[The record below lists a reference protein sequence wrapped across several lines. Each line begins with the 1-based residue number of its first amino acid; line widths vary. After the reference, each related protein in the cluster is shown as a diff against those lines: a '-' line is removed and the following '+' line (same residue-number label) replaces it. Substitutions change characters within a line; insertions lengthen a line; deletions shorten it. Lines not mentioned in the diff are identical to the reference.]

1 MRTTVHLSQQR
12 SADTVEASVD
22 AELHPTPLQVADD
35 ALPVAGQA
43 PRERADA
50 ARNREKVL
58 TAAERLFAEHGAE
71 HVSMDAVAA
80 AAGVGKGTLFRR
92 FSDRSTLARAVL
104 SSHEEHFQDAII
116 RGPAPL
122 GPGAPPLERL
132 IAFGTEYMSFVEQ
145 HFDLHCAAEFGR
157 AGARYRS
164 PVYALYL
171 THLTLL
177 VRQAD
182 PALDAEYIAAVL
194 MGALTADLLRHLH
207 QDRAMN
213 PQRIRDAWRTMIQ
226 RLVPRALS

>member
-1 MRTTVHLSQQR
+1 MRTTVHLSR
-12 SADTVEASVD
+12 RHGADTVVTPVD
-22 AELHPTPLQVADD
+22 AELHPIPLYLADN

-43 PRERADA
+43 PRERTDA

-58 TAAERLFAEHGAE
+58 AAAERLFAEQGAE

-92 FSDRSTLARAVL
+92 FADRSTLARAVL
-104 SSHEEHFQDAII
+104 SSHEGHFQNAII

-132 IAFGTEYMSFVEQ
+132 IAFGTQYMSFVEQ

-171 THLTLL
+171 THITLL
-177 VRQAD
+177 VREAD
-182 PALDAEYIAAVL
+182 PDLDAEYIAAVL
-194 MGALTADLLRHLH
+194 MGALTADLVRHLRH
-207 QDRAMN
+207 DRTMT
-213 PQRIRDAWRTMIQ
+213 PQRIHNAWRTMIK
-226 RLVPRALS
+226 RLVRSNLG

>member
-1 MRTTVHLSQQR
+1 MN
-12 SADTVEASVD
+12 
-22 AELHPTPLQVADD
+22 AELHPIPLQVADD

-50 ARNREKVL
+50 VRNREKVL
-58 TAAERLFAEHGAE
+58 AAAGRLFAEHGAE
-71 HVSMDAVAA
+71 NVSMDAVAA

-104 SSHEEHFQDAII
+104 SGHEEHFQDAII

-171 THLTLL
+171 THLTML

-182 PALDAEYIAAVL
+182 PALDAEYVAAVL
-194 MGALTADLLRHLH
+194 MGALTADLLRHLR
-207 QDRAMN
+207 QDRTMS
-213 PQRIRDAWRTMIQ
+213 PVRIHTAWRSLVQ

>member
-1 MRTTVHLSQQR
+1 MN
-12 SADTVEASVD
+12 
-22 AELHPTPLQVADD
+22 AELHPIPLQVADD

-58 TAAERLFAEHGAE
+58 AAAERLFAEHGAE

-171 THLTLL
+171 THLTML

-182 PALDAEYIAAVL
+182 PALDAEYVAAVL
-194 MGALTADLLRHLH
+194 MGALTADLLRHLR
-207 QDRAMN
+207 QDRTMS
-213 PQRIRDAWRTMIQ
+213 PVRIHTAWRSLIQ

>member
-1 MRTTVHLSQQR
+1 MN
-12 SADTVEASVD
+12 
-22 AELHPTPLQVADD
+22 AELHPIPLQVADD

-58 TAAERLFAEHGAE
+58 AAAERLFAEHGAE

-104 SSHEEHFQDAII
+104 SRHEEHFQDAII

-171 THLTLL
+171 THLTML

-182 PALDAEYIAAVL
+182 PALDAEYVAAVL
-194 MGALTADLLRHLH
+194 MGALTADLLRHLR
-207 QDRAMN
+207 QDRTMS
-213 PQRIRDAWRTMIQ
+213 PVRIHTAWRSLVQ